1 MRQANTVVR
10 RLNKGDLPRLEVLRD
25 IRIQA
30 PRGLEAALRFFYAS
44 CLGLPEEGEQVADP
58 SALTLS
64 FTGQDYRLL
73 VEVVD
78 SAIDPGVR
86 RRAVLVVK
94 SLDDVEEALNASRIA
109 YVSERELAI
118 TGRRVFVTDPA
129 GYRLEIR
136 QSWPL

>member
-1 MRQANTVVR
+1 VVSR
-10 RLNKGDLPRLEVLRD
+10 VSKVDLPRLEVLRD

-30 PRGLEAALRFFYAS
+30 PRGLEGALRLFYAS
-44 CLGLPEEGEQVADP
+44 CLGLPEEGEQAADP
-58 SALTLS
+58 TRLVLTFS
-64 FTGQDYRLL
+64 GQEYRLL

-94 SLDDVEEALNASRIA
+94 SLDEVEEALKDNRIA

-129 GYRLEIR
+129 GHRLEIR
-136 QSWPL
+136 QTWPL